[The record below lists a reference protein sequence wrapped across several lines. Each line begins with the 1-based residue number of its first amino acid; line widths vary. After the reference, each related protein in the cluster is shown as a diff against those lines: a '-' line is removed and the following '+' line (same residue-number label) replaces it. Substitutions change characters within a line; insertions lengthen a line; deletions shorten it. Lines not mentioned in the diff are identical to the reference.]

1 MCAYIRLS
9 EEDPNVFK
17 ISQMVVEPNMQ
28 RKGLGTQV
36 LTELTKTAF
45 ERVNEIYLNASLH
58 AILMYQN

>member
-1 MCAYIRLS
+1 M
-9 EEDPNVFK
+9 FK